1 MNRDEIQ
8 AAYEAGPEAVIA
20 LVERLLATI
29 SHQQAT
35 IDALTARMQHLG
47 TLTPTRLLVFVPGL
61 LCSQLWDKET
71 GTRIWPP
78 VGWQEKG
85 RLAAR
90 PLRLLVT
97 VQSKT
102 AHLLFPGLYDE
113 LLKAFHDMGYH
124 EDIQPRKPRNLWVF
138 VYDWTRSNRDSGRDL
153 ATFIRR
159 DVLEAHNRLHPEH
172 PWKDVDVV
180 SHSMGGLVT
189 RAAIQLFQAP
199 IQRAVYLAA
208 PHYGAP
214 LAYFALHSEVGL
226 TRTLGLFV
234 SMLGNAMWGRFLRL
248 PGDERRL
255 DEQLHWV
262 ATRLPSVYEML
273 PDEFYLTDRHPM
285 VTLQSG
291 LISTAVIG
299 PADTYW
305 VNPLSRFLDPTQCRR
320 AEEAMTFKRQ
330 LGSQMPE
337 RKLVL
342 YSDTEVTPDRVVH
355 RWNRFGR
362 PYDSG
367 QHGDESVPVASAA
380 AGLGDAVRVQ
390 GTHEGLANSQETHRL
405 IAQFLGDA

>member
-1 MNRDEIQ
+1 MTRAEIQ
-8 AAYEAGPEAVIA
+8 AVYDAGPEAVGA

-29 SHQQAT
+29 DQQQSCVR
-35 IDALTARMQHLG
+35 ALAARVKQLETA
-47 TLTPTRLLVFVPGL
+47 TPTRPLVFVPGIL
-61 LCSQLWDKET
+61 ASQLWDQET

-78 VGWQEKG
+78 VGWQESG

-97 VQSKT
+97 VPSKT
-102 AHLLFPGLYDE
+102 AHLLFPGLHDE
-113 LLKAFHDMGYH
+113 LLKSIHDLGYH
-124 EDIQPRKPRNLWVF
+124 EDIQPQKPRNLWVF
-138 VYDWTRSNRDSGRDL
+138 VYDWTRSNRDSGREL
-153 ATFIRR
+153 AAFITR
-159 DVLEAHNRLHPEH
+159 DVLKTHNSLHPED
-172 PWKDVDVV
+172 PWNDVDVV

-189 RAAIQLFQAP
+189 RAAIKLFQAP
-199 IQRAVYLAA
+199 IQRAVYIAS

-214 LAYFALHSEVGL
+214 LAYFALHSRVGL

-234 SMLGNAMWGRFLRL
+234 SVAGHAMWERFLRQ
-248 PGDERRL
+248 PGDRQRL

-262 ATRLPSVYEML
+262 ATQLPSVYELL

-285 VTLQSG
+285 VILQSG

-305 VNPLSRFLDPTQCRR
+305 VNPSSRFLDPTQCKR

-330 LGSQMPE
+330 LGSELPE
-337 RKLVL
+337 KKLVL
-342 YSDTEVTPDRVVH
+342 YSDTEVTPDQVIC

-362 PYDSG
+362 PHDSG
-367 QHGDESVPVASAA
+367 QHGDDTVPAASAS
-380 AGLGDAVRVQ
+380 AGQTDARRVE
-390 GTHEGLANSQETHRL
+390 GTHEGLPNTWATHRL